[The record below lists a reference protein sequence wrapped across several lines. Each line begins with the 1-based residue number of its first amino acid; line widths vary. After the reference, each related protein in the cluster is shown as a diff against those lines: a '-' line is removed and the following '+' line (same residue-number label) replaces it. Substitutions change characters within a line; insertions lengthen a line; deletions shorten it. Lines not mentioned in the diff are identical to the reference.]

1 MRCHMTDIKFDKMVS
16 YYRKLN
22 GWTMKELAEK
32 MGKTESAVS
41 RWESG
46 TASPKIKDINVLSE
60 ILGIDADILIF
71 GKSKLVE
78 PTNDIISETIEIM
91 QKLDEEHQKNILNFA
106 RFEYAQAEQAKQL
119 EENDASVS

>member
-1 MRCHMTDIKFDKMVS
+1 M
-16 YYRKLN
+16 L
-22 GWTMKELAEK
+22 
-32 MGKTESAVS
+32 
-41 RWESG
+41 
-46 TASPKIKDINVLSE
+46 
-60 ILGIDADILIF
+60 ILILIF